1 MSGTISKTIVETDS
15 IQTTRRSTIVF
26 EPQEYAIGLSMSDTG
41 ASEKDIAKQANETAQ
56 KELLQQFKQDIIN
69 VISNDFF
76 EDGVVSNSERY
87 ILEMYSEDNA
97 SILKQAIMDLYL
109 EHYDNGEILTGLL
122 IMVSSLTYADAKPH
136 GPIIALGVLQHR
148 DNALRDRAIR
158 AFERW
163 NSREGISILKAL
175 HCDVGWL
182 QRYVDKVIQYL
193 ERDGI

>member
-1 MSGTISKTIVETDS
+1 MSSTISKTITETDN
-15 IQTTRRSTIVF
+15 IQTARRTTSAIQ
-26 EPQEYAIGLSMSDTG
+26 PQEYAMSLNSPEVG
-41 ASEKDIAKQANETAQ
+41 AAEADIVKQANELAQ

-87 ILEMYSEDNA
+87 ILEVYSDDNA

-109 EHYDNGEILTGLL
+109 EHYDNGEMLTGLL
-122 IMVSSLTYADAKPH
+122 IMVASLPYVDAKPQ

-148 DNALRDRAIR
+148 ENALRDRAIR

-163 NSREGISILKAL
+163 NSKEGISILKAL
-175 HCDVGWL
+175 RCDVGWL